1 MNLSRP
7 FIERPVATTLLTL
20 GVVLAGVAA
29 FLHLPVA
36 PLPQVDFPTISVNA
50 GLPGASPETMAATVA
65 APLERSLGRIAA
77 VTEMTSA
84 SALGSTHITL
94 QFDLSRD
101 IDGAARDVQAAIN
114 AARALLPTALPSN
127 PNYRKVNPAD
137 APIMI
142 LGLTSK
148 ALTRGQMYDWAS
160 TVLAQK
166 LLQVQGIGD
175 VTVGGSSLPAVRVE
189 LNLPAMNGYGINPEA
204 VRTAIA
210 TTNANRPKG
219 ALESGDKRWQI
230 QDNDQAMSASEYI
243 PLIVGY
249 HNGAAVRLGDIAQV
263 SDSVQDL
270 RNDGLANGDPAVM
283 LILFRQPGANII
295 DTVDRVRSLL
305 PHLRAAI
312 PASIALNV
320 YMDRTP
326 TIRASLRD
334 VERALVISVAL
345 VVLSVFMFLR
355 SARAAM
361 VPLVAVP
368 VSLIGTFAVMYLA
381 GFSLDNLSLM
391 ALTIATGF
399 VVDDA
404 VVVLENISR
413 HVEAGVPRLEAALK
427 GAREVGFTV
436 VSMSLSLIAVFIP
449 ILLMGGVVGRL
460 FREFAIT
467 LSAAILV
474 SLVVSLTTTPMMCS
488 RLTQEHGRTGAHGR
502 LHGLSE
508 RAFDAVQDGYR
519 RSLDWALAHGP
530 TVMLI
535 LAVTVALNLYL
546 YIHVPKGFFPQQDT
560 GLMMGQIQADQSIS
574 FQAMREKLRYFV
586 DVVLHDPAVA
596 TVVGF
601 TGGGKRNGA
610 NMFISL
616 KPRAE
621 RGISAD
627 QVIARL
633 RGKLGHEPGANLY
646 LQPVQD
652 IRVGGRSAGAQYQY
666 TLQADTITDLRA
678 WESRV
683 RRMMSELPQLADVNT
698 DAQDKGLQTSLVID
712 HDAVARLGLNQSQID
727 ATLNDLFGQRQVST
741 IYHPLNQYH
750 VVMEAAPEFWQSPET
765 LRSVYV
771 TSTAATGASGA
782 AGVTSG
788 ATAATGTAATG
799 TAATGAATSGAA
811 QGSTAAANGVAIATT
826 AGASVGNPAMSS
838 AGRRV
843 PLGDFSHYEAT
854 STPLAVNHQGLSA
867 ASTVSFN
874 LPLGVSLSQATAA
887 IDAGFARLGAPVT
900 VRGSFRG
907 TAKAFQDALANQRLL
922 ILSALVAVYLVLGI
936 LYESLVHPLT
946 ILSTLPS
953 AGVGAL
959 LALLATGTDFSII
972 ALIGVILLIGIVKK
986 NAIMMIDFALQIE
999 RERDCSS
1006 REAIYEACLLRLRPI
1021 LMTTMAAMFG
1031 ALPLAIGFGEGAE
1044 LRRPL
1049 GIAVLGGLL
1058 LSQVLTLYT
1067 TPVMYLYL
1075 DRFRLWAK
1083 SRLHRFPNP
1092 LEGVA

>member
-65 APLERSLGRIAA
+65 APLERSLGRIAS
-77 VTEMTSA
+77 VTEMTST

-114 AARALLPTALPSN
+114 AARALLPTGLPSN
-127 PNYRKVNPAD
+127 PTYRKVNPAD

-142 LGLTSK
+142 LGLTSQ

-283 LILFRQPGANII
+283 LVLFRQPGANII

-488 RLTQEHGRTGAHGR
+488 RLTQEHGRSGAHGR

-546 YIHVPKGFFPQQDT
+546 YIRVPKGFFPQQDT

-601 TGGGKRNGA
+601 TGGGRRNGA

-750 VVMEAAPEFWQSPET
+750 VVMEAAPEFWQSPEI

-771 TSTAATGASGA
+771 TSTAATATSGA

-788 ATAATGTAATG
+788 ATAATG
-799 TAATGAATSGAA
+799 AATSGAA
-811 QGSTAAANGVAIATT
+811 HSSTAAANGVAIAAT

-843 PLGDFSHYEAT
+843 PLSDFSHYEAT

-887 IDAGFARLGAPVT
+887 IDAGFARLGAPIT